1 METVIFVW
9 VLLLLSSDG
18 KAPKLQRKKEKFC
31 IIGLGVLVMVWT
43 AVGKGS
49 EEARRGKGVRDRDI
63 IEFYTVRSF
72 LVASKCAL
80 MFSNIT
86 THLYLDFLWKR
97 TIFGLTG
104 Y

>member
-1 METVIFVW
+1 
-9 VLLLLSSDG
+9 
-18 KAPKLQRKKEKFC
+18 
-31 IIGLGVLVMVWT
+31 MVWT